1 MSTINKVP
9 ASAGAEWLLG
19 GFALLR
25 KAPLALGLLGVIWG
39 VLSLLGVQL
48 MTVNASVGMLLQLVL
63 GIVGPL
69 LFAGLLWAVREVDE
83 GRAAQSA
90 HLFHFV
96 RSEQTGSVLATL
108 LPQLAAV
115 LVLGL
120 LLVLMIGPAELQKL
134 GEVMTTLQATAQ
146 AGGQPDP
153 ELMRSLPV
161 GRLFLWM
168 LMLFAVVIAVSL
180 FTFVAVP
187 DIVFGGRGGFDAMR
201 NSFRACVHNLGA
213 MVVFYLLMLVSLFAI
228 TFTVQLL
235 AMMVQLV
242 AGPGIAIWVSNLL
255 MMAVL
260 MPLLAGAVY
269 HAWRQMLGASQA
281 TVGSEVTAPASHFE
295 A

>member
-201 NSFRACVHNLGA
+201 NSFRACLHNLSA
-213 MVVFYLLMLVSLFAI
+213 MVVFYLLLFVALFAI
-228 TFTVQLL
+228 SFGVQLL
-235 AMMVQLV
+235 SMMVQLV
-242 AGPGIAIWVSNLL
+242 AGQTAAIWLSNLL
-255 MMAVL
+255 MMGVL
-260 MPLLAGAVY
+260 MPLLAGSVY
-269 HAWRQMLGASQA
+269 HAWRQMLGATEAA
-281 TVGSEVTAPASHFE
+281 TTTDVAAPATHFE